1 MATVTVDS
9 IDRLMDRTPPGTSG
23 NAGSTPA
30 RCAMENGSV
39 QIAIISWCCTIIM
52 IVFTLLSLVKIIL
65 CFITYKRFKGTR
77 EAARLKREEE
87 LRLPRIKD
95 E

>member
-52 IVFTLLSLVKIIL
+52 IVFTLLSLVEMFRL
-65 CFITYKRFKGTR
+65 TYNRVKSTR

-87 LRLPRIKD
+87 RRARTTLL
-95 E
+95 